1 MFWEGAAGSTWMQKG
16 GKPMGMN
23 LVVLPSMRTP
33 LLVAMAGLGLETPT
47 VEQRVCVFP
56 RKLGLMLGTCFEKGR

>member
-1 MFWEGAAGSTWMQKG
+1 
-16 GKPMGMN
+16 MGMN

-33 LLVAMAGLGLETPT
+33 LLVGMAGLGLETPT